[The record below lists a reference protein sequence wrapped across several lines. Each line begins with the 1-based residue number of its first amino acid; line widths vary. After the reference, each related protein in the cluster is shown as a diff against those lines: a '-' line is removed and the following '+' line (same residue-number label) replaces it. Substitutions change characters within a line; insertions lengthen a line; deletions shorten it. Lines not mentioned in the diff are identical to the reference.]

1 MSNCKVLLFA
11 ATLVGVFTADILHS
25 SAWAQEPETAAAGKS
40 SGYLIG
46 PGDTLDVFVWRNP
59 ELSVTVPV
67 RPDGRISTPLIEDM
81 EALGK
86 TPTELARDMEAKLAE
101 FIRSPRVNIIVKSF
115 VGTYS
120 EQVKVVGEAAN
131 PRALSYRERM
141 TVLDVIIEVGGLTEF
156 ASGNRA
162 KIVRW
167 EGGEQVEIKVRLKDL
182 LNKGKLSENIVMKP
196 GDVLVIPRSR
206 F

>member
-1 MSNCKVLLFA
+1 MFNCKSLLFVA
-11 ATLVGVFTADILHS
+11 CVTGVLTVDILPPI
-25 SAWAQEPETAAAGKS
+25 AMAQEPETAAPG
-40 SGYLIG
+40 SGSDYLIG

-67 RPDGRISTPLIEDM
+67 RPDGKISTPLIEDM

-86 TPTELARDMEAKLAE
+86 TPTQLARAMEVRLAE
-101 FIRSPRVNIIVKSF
+101 YIRSPKVNIIVKSF
-115 VGTYS
+115 VGAYS
-120 EQVKVVGEAAN
+120 EQIKVVGEAAN
-131 PRALSYRERM
+131 PSALSYRERM
-141 TVLDVIIEVGGLTEF
+141 TVLDVVIEVGGLTEF

-167 EGGEQVEIKVRLKDL
+167 EDGEQIEIKVRLKDL
-182 LNKGKLSENIVMKP
+182 LNKGKISENIVMKP

>member
-1 MSNCKVLLFA
+1 MSNCKPLLFA
-11 ATLVGVFTADILHS
+11 AIVAGVLIADTLDS
-25 SAWAQEPETAAAGKS
+25 SALAQEPETAAADNS
-40 SGYLIG
+40 RNYIIG
-46 PGDTLDVFVWRNP
+46 PGDTLNVFVWRNP
-59 ELSVTVPV
+59 ELTVTVPV
-67 RPDGRISTPLIEDM
+67 RPDGKISTPLIEDM

-101 FIRSPRVNIIVKSF
+101 YIRSPKVNIIVKTF
-115 VGTYS
+115 VGAYS
-120 EQVKVVGEAAN
+120 EQIKVVGEAAN

-141 TVLDVIIEVGGLTEF
+141 TVLDVIIEVGGLTEY

-167 EGGEQVEIKVRLKDL
+167 EGEEQVEIKVRLKDL
-182 LNKGKLSENIVMKP
+182 LNKGKISENILMKP

>member
-1 MSNCKVLLFA
+1 MFNCKSLLFVA
-11 ATLVGVFTADILHS
+11 CVTGVLTVDILPPI
-25 SAWAQEPETAAAGKS
+25 AMAQEPETAAPE
-40 SGYLIG
+40 SGSDYLIG

-67 RPDGRISTPLIEDM
+67 RPDGKISTPLIEDM

-86 TPTELARDMEAKLAE
+86 TPTQLARAMEVRLAE
-101 FIRSPRVNIIVKSF
+101 YIRSPKVNIIVKSF
-115 VGTYS
+115 VGAYS
-120 EQVKVVGEAAN
+120 EQIKVVGEATN
-131 PRALSYRERM
+131 PSALSYRERM
-141 TVLDVIIEVGGLTEF
+141 TVLDVVIEVGGLTEF

-167 EGGEQVEIKVRLKDL
+167 EDGEQIEIKVRLKDL
-182 LNKGKLSENIVMKP
+182 LNKGKISENIVMKP

>member
-1 MSNCKVLLFA
+1 MFNCKSLLFVA
-11 ATLVGVFTADILHS
+11 CVTGVLTVDILPPI
-25 SAWAQEPETAAAGKS
+25 AMAQEPETAAPG
-40 SGYLIG
+40 SGSDYLIG

-67 RPDGRISTPLIEDM
+67 RPDGKISTPLIEDM

-86 TPTELARDMEAKLAE
+86 TPTQLARAMEVRLAE
-101 FIRSPRVNIIVKSF
+101 YIRSPKVNIIVKSF
-115 VGTYS
+115 VGAYS
-120 EQVKVVGEAAN
+120 EQIKVVGEAAN
-131 PRALSYRERM
+131 PSALSYRERM
-141 TVLDVIIEVGGLTEF
+141 TVLDVVIEVGGLTEY

-167 EGGEQVEIKVRLKDL
+167 EDGEQIEIKVRLKDL
-182 LNKGKLSENIVMKP
+182 LNKGKISENIVMKP